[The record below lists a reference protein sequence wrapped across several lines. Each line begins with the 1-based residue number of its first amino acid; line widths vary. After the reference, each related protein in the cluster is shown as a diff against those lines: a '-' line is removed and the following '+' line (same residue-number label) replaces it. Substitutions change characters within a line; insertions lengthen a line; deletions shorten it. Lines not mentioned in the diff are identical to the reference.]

1 MRRIWDPGRR
11 TTGVIERGNVRRRK
25 RVFKQERSKETY
37 EAILR
42 AAATV
47 FAKQGFEK
55 AQAPDIARVAGI
67 STGAVYRY
75 FTDKREIFLEL
86 IDDELDS
93 AREEVEAGLAPENLS
108 DPRAA
113 IDAVIGIFFAR
124 AKRNPA
130 LTQVYLAMSLSD
142 PDVAKLRAESEATDR
157 EVLAALL
164 GAVVPASRIP
174 DPAAAAFVIQSA
186 ALAVAVGSVLHKSSG
201 ERAVRA
207 ELVSMLHRY
216 LWGE

>member
-1 MRRIWDPGRR
+1 M
-11 TTGVIERGNVRRRK
+11 RRRK
-25 RVFKQERSKETY
+25 RVFKQERSRETY

-47 FAKQGFEK
+47 FAKHGFEK
-55 AQAPDIARVAGI
+55 TQAPDIARAAGI

-75 FTDKREIFLEL
+75 FTDKREIFLEM

-93 AREEVEAGLAPENLS
+93 ARKEVEAGMAPANLA

-113 IDAVIGIFFAR
+113 IDAVLGVFFAR

-130 LTQVYLAMSLSD
+130 LTRVYLAMSLSD
-142 PDVAKLRAESEATDR
+142 PDVAKLRAESEAADR
-157 EVLAALL
+157 EVVAALI
-164 GAVVPASRIP
+164 GAVVPAARIP
-174 DPAAAAFVIQSA
+174 DPAAAAFVLQSS
-186 ALAVAVGSVLHKSSG
+186 ALAVAVGAALQKGAPEAS
-201 ERAVRA
+201 VRA

>member
-1 MRRIWDPGRR
+1 
-11 TTGVIERGNVRRRK
+11 VRRRK
-25 RVFKQERSKETY
+25 RVFKQERSRETY

-47 FAKQGFEK
+47 FAKHGFEK
-55 AQAPDIARVAGI
+55 AQAPDIARAVGI

-75 FTDKREIFLEL
+75 FKDKREIFLEM

-93 AREEVEAGLAPENLS
+93 ARKEVEAGMAPENLS
-108 DPRAA
+108 NPRAA
-113 IDAVIGIFFAR
+113 IDAVLGVFFAR

-130 LTQVYLAMSLSD
+130 LTRVYLSMSLSD
-142 PDVAKLRAESEATDR
+142 PDVAKLREEAEAADR
-157 EVLAALL
+157 AVVAALIA
-164 GAVVPASRIP
+164 AVVPAARIP
-174 DPAAAAFVIQSA
+174 DPAAAAFVLQSA
-186 ALAVAVGSVLHKSSG
+186 ALAVAVGAALQKEAP

-207 ELVSMLHRY
+207 ELASMLHRY